1 MSRQIVA
8 IVEDNPDNRLLVSIV
23 LGDEYDTR
31 EFETALEALA
41 AFGEQTPDIV
51 LLDIA
56 LPGMDGVEL
65 VRLMR
70 ADPALARVPVVALTA
85 HAMRGDRERYI
96 AAGCDDYVSKPI
108 EDLGVFKAIVAA
120 HLATT
125 AGGGRR

>member
-31 EFETALEALA
+31 EFETALEALD
-41 AFGEQTPDIV
+41 AFGEETPDIV

-56 LPGMDGVEL
+56 LPGMDGLEL
-65 VRLMR
+65 LRLMR
-70 ADPALARVPVVALTA
+70 THRTLAGVPVIALTA

-108 EDLGVFKAIVAA
+108 EDLGVFKALVAA
-120 HLATT
+120 HLA
-125 AGGGRR
+125 APRR

>member
-31 EFETALEALA
+31 EFETALEALD
-41 AFGEQTPDIV
+41 AFGEETPDIV

-65 VRLMR
+65 LRLMR
-70 ADPALARVPVVALTA
+70 ADPALARVPVIALTA

-108 EDLGVFKAIVAA
+108 EDLGVFKALVAA
-120 HLATT
+120 HLA
-125 AGGGRR
+125 APRR

>member
-31 EFETALEALA
+31 EFETALEALD
-41 AFGEQTPDIV
+41 AFGVETPDIV

-56 LPGMDGVEL
+56 LPGMDGLEL
-65 VRLMR
+65 LRLMR
-70 ADPALARVPVVALTA
+70 THRTLAGVPVIALTA

-108 EDLGVFKAIVAA
+108 EDLGVFKALVAA
-120 HLATT
+120 HLA
-125 AGGGRR
+125 APRR

>member
-31 EFETALEALA
+31 EFETALEALD
-41 AFGEQTPDIV
+41 AFGEETPDIV

-56 LPGMDGVEL
+56 LPGMDGLEL
-65 VRLMR
+65 LRLMR
-70 ADPALARVPVVALTA
+70 THWTLAGVPVIALTA

-108 EDLGVFKAIVAA
+108 EDLGVFKALVAA
-120 HLATT
+120 HLA
-125 AGGGRR
+125 APRR